1 MIRPSSKPPP
11 SPLLTVRCQD
21 SPRALKHQAAAR
33 RSSAVCNCFGLDTVW
48 YGKQTRTMSIRGGGR
63 GIERECNGIKTSYKR
78 TGSLRWNK
86 GCQSLIAVGGW
97 FTVQELHSM
106 DVFRSASVLMWSME
120 VIKWV
125 LLETRLVFTLIK
137 LVSENNGPWLVY
149 TLVCVA
155 LCCIFAFVVETLINY
170 HFEFPLLRFIYYKTN
185 QKQSRYFI
193 LLMKKLLC
201 LQFIYS

>member
-1 MIRPSSKPPP
+1 MNNKRCSSNRLSKWNVWMIRPSSKPPP

-78 TGSLRWNK
+78 PGSLRWNK

-97 FTVQELHSM
+97 FTVRELHSM
-106 DVFRSASVLMWSME
+106 DVFRSASVLMRSME

-125 LLETRLVFTLIK
+125 LLAYWPQTRFVFTLIK
-137 LVSENNGPWLVY
+137 LVSENNGSWLVY
-149 TLVCVA
+149 TSAALFCVA
-155 LCCIFAFVVETLINY
+155 LCCVFAFVIVD
-170 HFEFPLLRFIYYKTN
+170 HLLTRPCIKVWVD
-185 QKQSRYFI
+185 
-193 LLMKKLLC
+193 
-201 LQFIYS
+201 